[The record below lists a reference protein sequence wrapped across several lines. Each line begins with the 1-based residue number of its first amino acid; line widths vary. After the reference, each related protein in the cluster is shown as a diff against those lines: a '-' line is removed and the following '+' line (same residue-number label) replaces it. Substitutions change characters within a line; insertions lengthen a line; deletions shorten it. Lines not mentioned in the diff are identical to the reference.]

1 VTAALSLLSFT
12 LPALTGIL
20 IIHALWAEKNNL
32 FDLILKLSLGIGI
45 GLGISSLLYFVYLLL
60 FAGSRWFLFLEIF
73 VFAAVFVF
81 LSLRGRWSSSV
92 LRVPRPGPTKQ
103 SLMPHMTTAQ
113 IWMLIL
119 AGVVFLSAAFGILN
133 YSRQRILGDWDAW
146 MIYNRAARF
155 LYRDQAAWRESFPQ
169 EMSVIFHA
177 DYPLLLAS
185 NTAARW
191 DTLGKETPYVPMF
204 QSVLFA
210 FAALGLNFGALG
222 RFRSTGQ
229 ASLGLIL
236 LAGVPFYLLEGG
248 RQTADL
254 PLAFFFLAAVVF
266 IFSYYEEKRF
276 SLLFFAGFTA
286 ALAAWT
292 KNEGLLF
299 FLIASAVVVI
309 DELRLRSFRG
319 ILYFAAGSAIPL
331 CVSLYFKLA
340 LAPASEFLSGGVTV
354 ILQDITD
361 PARHGI
367 ILAYFKNIF
376 LFSNGWYRVG
386 ILPILCVYFL
396 VFHSCAKE
404 NPQAVFIGLA
414 IFALQIIGYYA
425 FYLISPYELDW
436 HLSSSIDRLFIH
448 VYPTILFVTLAAS
461 QTPETIFAE

>member
-1 VTAALSLLSFT
+1 MTALLSLLSFT

-20 IIHALWAEKNNL
+20 IVHALWAEKNNF
-32 FDLILKLSLGIGI
+32 FDWALKLSLGIGI
-45 GLGISSLLYFVYLLL
+45 GLGISSLLYFVYLLF
-60 FAGSRWFLFLEIF
+60 FAGKHWFLFIEILIF
-73 VFAAVFVF
+73 VVVLVAT
-81 LSLRGRWSSSV
+81 RKK
-92 LRVPRPGPTKQ
+92 LRVPVPPWLIKNQFTR
-103 SLMPHMTTAQ
+103 AQ
-113 IWMLIL
+113 TWMLLL
-119 AGVVFLSAAFGILN
+119 AGIVFLTAFLGILN
-133 YSRQRILGDWDAW
+133 YARQRALGDWDAW

-155 LYRDQAAWRESFPQ
+155 LYRDPTNWRESFPQ

-191 DTLGKETPYVPMF
+191 EVLNKETPYVPMF

-210 FAALGLNFGALG
+210 LATLGLIFGALG
-222 RFRSTGQ
+222 RFKSTGQ
-229 ASLGLIL
+229 ASLSLIL
-236 LAGVPFYLLEGG
+236 LGGVPFYLLEGG

-254 PLAFFFLAAVVF
+254 PLAFFMLATVVF
-266 IFSYYEEKRF
+266 IFAYHEEKRF
-276 SLLFFAGFTA
+276 SLLAFAGFTA

-299 FLIASAVVVI
+299 LLITFCTADFSLHFWHKKIFQSALPFLTGA
-309 DELRLRSFRG
+309 
-319 ILYFAAGSAIPL
+319 ILPL
-331 CVSLYFKLA
+331 SVALYFKLA
-340 LAPASEFLSGGVTV
+340 LAPASEFLSGGLAT

-367 ILAYFKNIF
+367 ILTYFKDIF
-376 LFSNGWYRVG
+376 LFSNGWFHVG

-396 VFHSCAKE
+396 FFRTRAKE
-404 NPQAVFIGLA
+404 NPQAVFIGFA
-414 IFALQIIGYYA
+414 IFTLQIIGYYA

>member
-1 VTAALSLLSFT
+1 MTAALSLLSFA
-12 LPALTGIL
+12 LPMLTGIL
-20 IIHALWAEKNNL
+20 LIHALWAEKNNF
-32 FDLILKLSLGIGI
+32 FDWVLKLSLGTGI
-45 GLGISSLLYFVYLLL
+45 GLGISSLLYFVYLLA
-60 FAGSRWFLFLEIF
+60 FAGKPWFLFVEVLTF
-73 VFAAVFVF
+73 GAVIIAT
-81 LSLRGRWSSSV
+81 RKY
-92 LRVPRPGPTKQ
+92 LRVSVSLWFKPTR
-103 SLMPHMTTAQ
+103 AQ
-113 IWMLIL
+113 TWALIL
-119 AGVVFLSAAFGILN
+119 AGIVFFTTVAGILN
-133 YSRQRILGDWDAW
+133 YSRQRALGDWDAW

-155 LYRDQAAWRESFPQ
+155 LFRDQAAWQESFPP

-185 NTAARW
+185 NNAARW
-191 DTLGKETPYVPMF
+191 DILNKETPYVPMF

-210 FAALGLNFGALG
+210 FAALGLIFGALG
-222 RFRSTGQ
+222 RFTSVGQ

-254 PLAFFFLAAVVF
+254 PLAFYFLATVVF
-266 IFSYYEEKRF
+266 IFAYYEEKRF

-299 FLIASAVVVI
+299 LLVAGAVILLLRTADFSLRIWHKQVFQSFLP
-309 DELRLRSFRG
+309 F
-319 ILYFAAGSAIPL
+319 FAGALLPL
-331 CVSLYFKLA
+331 SVALYFKVA
-340 LAPASEFLSGGVTV
+340 LAPASEFLSGGLTK

-367 ILAYFKNIF
+367 ILSYFKNIF

-386 ILPILCVYFL
+386 ILPILCIYFL
-396 VFHSCAKE
+396 VFHTRKAQE
-404 NPQAVFIGLA
+404 NNPVFPGFA
-414 IFALQIIGYYA
+414 IFTLQIIGYYA

-448 VYPTILFVTLAAS
+448 VYPTILFVTLTAS
-461 QTPETIFAE
+461 QTPETIFESDV